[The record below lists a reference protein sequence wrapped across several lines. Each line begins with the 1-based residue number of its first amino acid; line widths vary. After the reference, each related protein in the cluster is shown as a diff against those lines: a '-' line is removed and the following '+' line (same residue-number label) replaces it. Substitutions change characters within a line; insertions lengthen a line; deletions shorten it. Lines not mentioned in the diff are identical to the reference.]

1 MALDNAGGNGNH
13 DTEEKNLDQ
22 FEKCKVQ
29 GGRECR
35 YCDTNG
41 RCIFE
46 TCIADNE
53 YPPQTL
59 LWYFECIACKEIDS
73 VKPRNMKIHF
83 CRNCIKQLQT
93 AQVLPF
99 KCIFCGSS
107 QAHRGQGF
115 GNQICDSCVQK
126 LKWFCGEGKCYIH
139 GLDNPRHH

>member
-1 MALDNAGGNGNH
+1 MALDNAGGSSGNH

-22 FEKCKVQ
+22 FENCKVQ
-29 GGRECR
+29 GGRECK

-46 TCIADNE
+46 TCIVDNE

-73 VKPRNMKIHF
+73 IKPRNMKIHF

-99 KCIFCGSS
+99 RCILCGSS
-107 QAHRGQGF
+107 QAHRCKGF
-115 GNQICDSCVQK
+115 GNQICDTCVSK
-126 LKWFCGEGKCYIH
+126 LAGYMAKYGTGVHC
-139 GLDNPRHH
+139 